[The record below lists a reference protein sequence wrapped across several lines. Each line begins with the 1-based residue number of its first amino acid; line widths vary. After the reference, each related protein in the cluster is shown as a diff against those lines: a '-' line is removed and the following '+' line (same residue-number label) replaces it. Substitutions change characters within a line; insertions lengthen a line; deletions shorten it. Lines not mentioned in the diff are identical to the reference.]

1 MSNGKP
7 EPEVV
12 QRMMNE
18 GCLRLPAK
26 KTVADAWR
34 TFFTLDDNVG
44 IKINPIG
51 GVKFSTQPEVVNAII
66 RGLTAA
72 GVKENNIIVY
82 DRFSYHLIKAGFPLN
97 QGISWVRCYGTEPTD
112 GYVRISIMNHSTTNI
127 PYTRTMGHGRSSV
140 RL

>member
-1 MSNGKP
+1 M
-7 EPEVV
+7 
-12 QRMMNE
+12 R

-34 TFFTLDDNVG
+34 TFFTPDDNVG

-72 GVKENNIIVY
+72 GVKENTLLCVTALATISSRLV
-82 DRFSYHLIKAGFPLN
+82 FP
-97 QGISWVRCYGTEPTD
+97 
-112 GYVRISIMNHSTTNI
+112 
-127 PYTRTMGHGRSSV
+127 
-140 RL
+140 

>member
-18 GCLRLPAK
+18 GMFTLTGK

-34 TFFTLDDNVG
+34 TFFTPDDNVG

-51 GVKFSTQPEVVNAII
+51 GVKLSTQPEVVNAII

-72 GVKENNIIVY
+72 GVKKKHYCV
-82 DRFSYHLIKAGFPLN
+82 
-97 QGISWVRCYGTEPTD
+97 
-112 GYVRISIMNHSTTNI
+112 
-127 PYTRTMGHGRSSV
+127 
-140 RL
+140 